1 MKFKTHENKLHWN
14 KINYKIKHNY
24 KMYKFKYKYI
34 YVIEQIYLFRAL
46 FFLNY
51 NLIFYFNILYL

>member
-1 MKFKTHENKLHWN
+1 
-14 KINYKIKHNY
+14 
-24 KMYKFKYKYI
+24 MYKFKYKYI